1 MQDQITQNRNG
12 DRKMKKLFLI
22 ITILLLIIPS
32 AASASDLIPPYH
44 WTYHS
49 LEILS
54 DKDLIKEKI
63 IPGESS
69 YTKKQAASLIIEA
82 IKKIRNDPFQMG
94 ENELCSM
101 RQLING
107 YRNELE
113 AEGLGFDKT
122 RTELEDM
129 ALTAGLTAIEISD
142 TSSSKERPLNFQAV
156 RSVNKFTF
164 DLYRHFAAKNRDG
177 LFISP
182 YSVSSAL
189 SMTYAGAEGKTA
201 REMESVLHLT
211 PEIHRSMSALIND
224 INSVP
229 GDTATVK
236 TANAIWPAKDEN
248 LLDNYTEKIRCF
260 YEATLTP
267 LNYRERPKEART
279 IINNWVDKETEG
291 KIKNLIGE
299 GLLKKDTTLV
309 LTNAVYFKSNWVYKF
324 DPQNS
329 RAMPFHISPS
339 ESVPTVMMTKTDKG
353 VRYSKEI
360 DFEIADMPYRNNR
373 FSMLILLPKK
383 GIKLEKIEKKLDQLN
398 FVEWTAFLAPHKVRL
413 TIPKFKTEQSFELG
427 EALKGMGM
435 ASAFDAN
442 KADFSGMNG
451 KKNLYIGAAIHKTF
465 LEVGEEGTEAAA
477 ATAVIMTKT
486 SIMHDPEET
495 IEFKA
500 DRPFIYMIKDNQ
512 TGAILF
518 IGRYTKP

>member
-1 MQDQITQNRNG
+1 
-12 DRKMKKLFLI
+12 
-22 ITILLLIIPS
+22 
-32 AASASDLIPPYH
+32 

-49 LEILS
+49 LEALS
-54 DKDLIKEKI
+54 NKDLIKEKI

-69 YTKKQAASLIIEA
+69 YTKEQAAAMIIEA
-82 IKKIRNDPFQMG
+82 IKKIITDPSKMG
-94 ENELCSM
+94 DDQLCSM

-113 AEGLGFDKT
+113 AKGQNFDKI

-129 ALTAGLTAIEISD
+129 ALAAGLTAIEISD

-164 DLYRHFAAKNRDG
+164 DIYRYFAAKNTNG

-229 GDTATVK
+229 DDTATVK

-260 YEATLTP
+260 YEASLTP
-267 LNYRERPKEART
+267 LNYREKSKEART
-279 IINNWVDKETEG
+279 TINNWVDKETEG

-299 GLLKKDTTLV
+299 GVLKKGTTLV
-309 LTNAVYFKSNWVYKF
+309 LTNAVYFKSDWMNKF

-329 RAMPFHISPS
+329 RAVPFHISPT
-339 ESVPTVMMTKTDKG
+339 ESVPTVMMTKTDKK
-353 VRYSKEI
+353 VRYSKES
-360 DFEIADMPYRNNR
+360 DLEIVDIPYTNNR
-373 FSMLILLPKK
+373 FSMLILLPQK
-383 GIKLEKIEKKLDQLN
+383 GTKLEKIEQKLNHLN
-398 FVEWTAFLAPHKVRL
+398 FVEWTAFLTSQKVRL
-413 TIPKFKTEQSFELG
+413 TIPKFKTEQSFELS

-435 ASAFDAN
+435 ASAFNAG